1 MKSLA
6 KTVSLNTQY
15 QAKIAAKYNL
25 QRKLDERYVF
35 FVCCSTHLRQ
45 AFLTNLVLISQH
57 FYFLLFTVNSSCHR
71 ISDRFT
77 EFFNEKNL
85 LQRIII

>member
-25 QRKLDERYVF
+25 QRKLDEIMFSLSIV
-35 FVCCSTHLRQ
+35 
-45 AFLTNLVLISQH
+45 
-57 FYFLLFTVNSSCHR
+57 
-71 ISDRFT
+71 
-77 EFFNEKNL
+77 
-85 LQRIII
+85 QRIFAKLFLQI